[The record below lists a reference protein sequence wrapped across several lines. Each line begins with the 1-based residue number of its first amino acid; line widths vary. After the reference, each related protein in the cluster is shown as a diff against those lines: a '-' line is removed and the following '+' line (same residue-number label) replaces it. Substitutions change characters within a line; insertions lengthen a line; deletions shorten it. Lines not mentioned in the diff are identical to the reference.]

1 VSRKHLKMV
10 FGKVESA
17 VLILLGVIAMNSVAV
32 AGAGGLKYA
41 KFNSCMQLGKY
52 SEADCRKASG
62 YSEAVANEAEKG
74 SNAAAKQSDKNP
86 GSGTNQA
93 KDPSNVTPP
102 AADTHSTVHAEAG
115 AEAQEAARLEAA
127 RQARLAEEERQ
138 AKLLAEKKV
147 REAES
152 KARAAAA
159 EAARRQRA
167 EESAAAEHDR
177 RLVER
182 LKAQMKKDQSIPL
195 NDAKSAKNEEV
206 RDSLVLASLAKS
218 SEGEISQEKK
228 EASLNLA
235 QLLQMAAIT
244 MQAATNLNSVE
255 GTSPSQNLQTF
266 DPTRP
271 VAPKAALAG
280 RSPASLGDKEGTIS
294 TQTDDPALAEG
305 ENGKKELSAKDKET
319 LAKIKTEVEAAEKRK
334 KIQAMRLKQKLREK
348 ANAQGKGAVDTDELF
363 GGSLNQDIASAE
375 SDKTE
380 ETAAKESA
388 MSASS
393 VYQAVKEG
401 FSLAGSETDREVGQ
415 IVSEAQ
421 RDLSSEE
428 MSAGVLGRESPS
440 LFARVHSVHQACQR
454 QKCVLSLK

>member
-1 VSRKHLKMV
+1 
-10 FGKVESA
+10 
-17 VLILLGVIAMNSVAV
+17 
-32 AGAGGLKYA
+32 
-41 KFNSCMQLGKY
+41 
-52 SEADCRKASG
+52 
-62 YSEAVANEAEKG
+62 
-74 SNAAAKQSDKNP
+74 
-86 GSGTNQA
+86 
-93 KDPSNVTPP
+93 
-102 AADTHSTVHAEAG
+102 
-115 AEAQEAARLEAA
+115 
-127 RQARLAEEERQ
+127 
-138 AKLLAEKKV
+138 
-147 REAES
+147 
-152 KARAAAA
+152 
-159 EAARRQRA
+159 
-167 EESAAAEHDR
+167 
-177 RLVER
+177 
-182 LKAQMKKDQSIPL
+182 
-195 NDAKSAKNEEV
+195 
-206 RDSLVLASLAKS
+206 
-218 SEGEISQEKK
+218 
-228 EASLNLA
+228 
-235 QLLQMAAIT
+235 
-244 MQAATNLNSVE
+244 
-255 GTSPSQNLQTF
+255 
-266 DPTRP
+266 